1 MFQISMILSSAFHTF
16 SCHSS
21 ATQAMC
27 LQADHAGIII
37 ALSGTYFRAIST
49 ILRCFPA
56 PAFFHMIIISILFSL
71 AVYRKYWSKRQACQ
85 ASVSG
90 TDISVFLALGLYA
103 VVPFLHWIALSN
115 TLVVNTIT
123 GEVSFLLLCTHSI
136 HFL

>member
-1 MFQISMILSSAFHTF
+1 MMLSSAFHTF

-27 LQADHAGIII
+27 LKADHAGIII
-37 ALSGTYFRAIST
+37 ALSGTYYRAIST
-49 ILRCFPA
+49 IFRCFPA

-71 AVYRKYWSKRQACQ
+71 AVYRKYWSKRQA
-85 ASVSG
+85 SVSG
-90 TDISVFLALGLYA
+90 TDISVFLSLGLYA
-103 VVPFLHWIALSN
+103 VVPFLHWIILSN

-123 GEVSFLLLCTHSI
+123 GEVSFLLIGTHSI

>member
-1 MFQISMILSSAFHTF
+1 MMLSSAFHTF

-21 ATQAMC
+21 ATQTMC

-71 AVYRKYWSKRQACQ
+71 AVYRKYWSKRQAYQ
-85 ASVSG
+85 SSVSR
-90 TDISVFLALGLYA
+90 TDISVFLSLGLYS
-103 VVPFLHWIALSN
+103 VVPFLHWITLSN

-123 GEVSFLLLCTHSI
+123 GEVSFLLLCTHYM

>member
-27 LQADHAGIII
+27 LKADHAGIII
-37 ALSGTYFRAIST
+37 ALSGTYYRAIST
-49 ILRCFPA
+49 IFRCFPA

-71 AVYRKYWSKRQACQ
+71 AVYRKYRSKRQACQ

-90 TDISVFLALGLYA
+90 TDISVFLSLGLYA
-103 VVPFLHWIALSN
+103 VVPFLHWIILSN
-115 TLVVNTIT
+115 TLAVNSIT
-123 GEVSFLLLCTHSI
+123 GEVSFLLIGTHSI